1 MRIAVIGSGISG
13 LGFAYLAH
21 QHHDVRVFEK
31 SGRIG
36 GHAHTHTITTDIG
49 KIAVDTGFI
58 VYNELNYPNLTGLFA
73 HMGVE
78 TIASDMSLSV
88 ALDDGRIEYE
98 GSLAG
103 LFAKKTNLLKPRFW
117 RMMAGLVSFYRTAY
131 NRMQAGPEDET
142 LGQFIKRC
150 GYNQDFVNDHLLP
163 MGGAIWSCPA
173 EVMLDYPVKS
183 FIQFLENHRLM
194 DFTGRPVWRTV
205 AGGSQQYVRKI
216 AEALGNNIQ
225 TGTHITAIRR
235 DSAGVILTI
244 EGEGDVWFDKVVMAA
259 HADQSLALLSDPTP
273 DEHAILS
280 SFEFSDNHVYLHS
293 DPELMPA
300 ARRAWASWNYSA
312 EPDGRLSVS
321 YWMNRLQSLDDRQQL
336 FVSLNP
342 AKQPRAEHIHAEAD
356 YQHPVFNLAAI
367 HAQRR
372 LADIQGVENIY
383 FCGAWTANG
392 FHEDG
397 LKSAV
402 STALSLGI
410 YVPWQTPTSHW
421 HRPEHISTAHSA

>member
-1 MRIAVIGSGISG
+1 MDYAYSGYWLWHIRAW
-13 LGFAYLAH
+13 FAYLAH

-88 ALDDGRIEYE
+88 AVDDGRIEYE

-173 EVMLDYPVKS
+173 GDAGLSGKILYPVS
-183 FIQFLENHRLM
+183 
-194 DFTGRPVWRTV
+194 
-205 AGGSQQYVRKI
+205 
-216 AEALGNNIQ
+216 
-225 TGTHITAIRR
+225 
-235 DSAGVILTI
+235 
-244 EGEGDVWFDKVVMAA
+244 
-259 HADQSLALLSDPTP
+259 
-273 DEHAILS
+273 
-280 SFEFSDNHVYLHS
+280 
-293 DPELMPA
+293 
-300 ARRAWASWNYSA
+300 
-312 EPDGRLSVS
+312 
-321 YWMNRLQSLDDRQQL
+321 
-336 FVSLNP
+336 
-342 AKQPRAEHIHAEAD
+342 
-356 YQHPVFNLAAI
+356 
-367 HAQRR
+367 
-372 LADIQGVENIY
+372 
-383 FCGAWTANG
+383 
-392 FHEDG
+392 
-397 LKSAV
+397 
-402 STALSLGI
+402 
-410 YVPWQTPTSHW
+410 
-421 HRPEHISTAHSA
+421 